1 VYLGERSFP
10 VIQAAI
16 SDEARRILDAAQTRG
31 IVLRLFGG
39 VAVKYHCPSASHRSL
54 QRSYPDLDFFGRG
67 KQGRDIRKLLTDLGY
82 EPNQRFNALHG
93 ATRLIFEDETNQRV
107 VDIFLDIFKMCH
119 TLRLENRLTLDDST
133 ISISDLLLTK
143 LQVVEI
149 NEKDIR
155 DLIAILSDHDVADR
169 IPTGERELIDAGYIS
184 GLCADD
190 WGLGKT
196 ISLNLRKIREF
207 LPKYELTDD
216 SKQTLES
223 RIDKLLQAI
232 EVVPKSF
239 KWKLRDKVGEKKRWY
254 DLPEVPIRTQ
264 SAYST

>member
-1 VYLGERSFP
+1 M
-10 VIQAAI
+10 QAAI
-16 SDEARRILDAAQTRG
+16 SDEARRILDEAKQRG

-67 KQGRDIRKLLTDLGY
+67 KQGRDIRKLFADLGY

-93 ATRLIFEDETNQRV
+93 VTRLIFEDEKNQRV

-119 TLRLENRLTLDDST
+119 TLHLGQRLTLDDYT
-133 ISISDLLLTK
+133 IPISDLLLTK

-155 DLIAILSDHDVADR
+155 DLIAILRDHDVVDQARQGDK
-169 IPTGERELIDAGYIS
+169 EVIDAAYIS
-184 GLCADD
+184 SLCAED
-190 WGLGKT
+190 WGLDKT
-196 ISLNLRKIREF
+196 ISSTLKKLLTF
-207 LPKYELTDD
+207 LPKYELE
-216 SKQTLES
+216 SEAKQILEG
-223 RIDKLLQAI
+223 RINKLLQSI
-232 EVVPKSF
+232 EAAPKSF

-264 SAYST
+264 SVGSG